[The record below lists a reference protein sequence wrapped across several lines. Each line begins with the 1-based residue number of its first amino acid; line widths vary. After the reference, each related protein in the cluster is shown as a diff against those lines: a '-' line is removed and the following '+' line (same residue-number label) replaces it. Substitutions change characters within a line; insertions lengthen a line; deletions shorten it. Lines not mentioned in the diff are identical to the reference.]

1 MKKIKRQPGISD
13 IVLVMSA
20 VSFWGMVMPANL
32 YGILGI
38 PVVSAAAFFAALNM
52 EKPLEY
58 IKEQFH
64 MLSLIPLA
72 VIYYILLT
80 NFYKRWLPSG
90 IFYAVAGIIGI
101 SNTQLL
107 AAADILLGVCAL
119 LFCLFLCAM
128 VCGKKNIVSFR
139 LAEKRKN
146 TEKKIGTGDMVFC
159 LLITLCFSLL
169 LALNP
174 WSGGYPGTDST
185 VFLYIGKMM
194 GQGAV
199 PYVDLF
205 DHKGIVLYLLEW
217 LGAVLTPGSFTGMW
231 LVEVL
236 HLFAMAV
243 LVLRITSLFTEK
255 KGARYLTAMLCLFVL
270 DCYLAYEGGN
280 LTEEFALPWMML
292 SLYIFLKYF
301 MTQEY
306 RIQEI
311 VLLGISFTISFFL
324 RANMIGVWAAFLP
337 VVFVEF
343 IWKKRWKDIGI
354 CIVGFCGG
362 MAAVLVPLGA
372 YMLAAGCLD
381 EMLQYYFVFNFGY
394 SDSEGSVLSI
404 LSTMWFLITLSF
416 SYVLVHFIALRMC
429 WRDRIFRLN
438 LWFTVVSLGLAAMS
452 GRPYYHY
459 GITLI
464 PTMVVPCILVMR
476 ELADSISLHKE
487 KYMTAIAAGF
497 FVIQLAVSVLGGHA
511 SDMSELAAYLQENT
525 EKTEDVLII
534 GNSCNGYLESNR
546 TTKNKFFYQTPP
558 INISDEL
565 YEEFM
570 TELANEMP
578 DTILVIGEKKAAA
591 AKENNWA
598 NVCKKLDTWT
608 DEGVYSCEE
617 YEDYFVYQLK
627 K

>member
-1 MKKIKRQPGISD
+1 MEKIKRQPGIGD
-13 IVLVMSA
+13 IIFVISA
-20 VSFWGMVMPANL
+20 VAFWGMVMPANL

-38 PVVSAAAFFAALNM
+38 FVVAAAAFTAVLHM
-52 EKPLEY
+52 KKPLEY
-58 IKEQFH
+58 AKEQFH
-64 MLSLIPLA
+64 IVYLIPLA
-72 VIYYILLT
+72 VVYFILFT

-90 IFYAVAGIIGI
+90 IFYAVAGILGI
-101 SNTQLL
+101 TNIQLL
-107 AAADILLGVCAL
+107 IVADILLGVLSL
-119 LFCLFLCAM
+119 LFTIFLCAM
-128 VCGKKNIVSFR
+128 VREKKNIVSFR
-139 LAEKRKN
+139 LAEQRKN
-146 TEKKIGTGDMVFC
+146 TGKKLEIRDILFC

-174 WSGGYPGTDST
+174 WSEGFPGTDAS

-194 GQGAV
+194 EQGAI

-205 DHKGIVLYLLEW
+205 DHKGIVLYLWEW
-217 LGAVLTPGSFTGMW
+217 LGAVITQGSFTGMW
-231 LVEVL
+231 LVEML

-243 LVLRITSLFTEK
+243 LVLFITSLFTEK
-255 KGARYLTAMLCLFVL
+255 RGARYLTAVLSLFVL

-280 LTEEFALPWMML
+280 LTEEYALPWMML

-306 RIQEI
+306 RIWEI
-311 VLLGISFTISFFL
+311 LLLGVSFTMSFFL

-343 IWKKRWKDIGI
+343 VWKKRWKDIGA
-354 CIVGFCGG
+354 CILGFLGG
-362 MAAVLVPLGA
+362 VAAVLVPLGA
-372 YMLAAGCLD
+372 YMLATGCLD
-381 EMLQYYFVFNFGY
+381 EMIQYYFVFNFGY

-416 SYVLVHFIALRMC
+416 SYVLVHLLAFKMC
-429 WRDRIFRLN
+429 YKDRVFRLN

-487 KYMTAIAAGF
+487 KYMTTIAAGF
-497 FVIQLAVSVLGGHA
+497 FVIQLAVLVLSGHA
-511 SDMSELAAYLQENT
+511 GTMSEMAAYLQENT
-525 EKTEDVLII
+525 AETDNVLIV

-570 TELANEMP
+570 EEITKEMP
-578 DTILVIGEKKAAA
+578 DTILVIGKKEDIT
-591 AKENNWA
+591 AKDNNWA
-598 NVCKKLDTWT
+598 NVCKKLDTWA

-617 YEDYFVYQLK
+617 YGSYFVYQLK
-627 K
+627 E